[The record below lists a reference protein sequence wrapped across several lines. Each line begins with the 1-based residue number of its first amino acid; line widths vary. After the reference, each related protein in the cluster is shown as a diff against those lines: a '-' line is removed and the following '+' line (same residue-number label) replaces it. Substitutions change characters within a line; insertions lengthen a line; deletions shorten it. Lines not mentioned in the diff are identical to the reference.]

1 LFRWLREMTAAVRI
15 IGRVGGWILTAVIL
29 TLSFLHANVAA
40 GHPHYFE
47 HFAIFCATG
56 ITFGVGFGGSRR
68 LVSMALVALAGAVEL
83 GQLFVP
89 DRRLHAS
96 ACYRRGRGLGSDKS
110 STYAAVELTPLDRTR
125 GGFRLGADIVPR

>member
-1 LFRWLREMTAAVRI
+1 MTAAVRI

-56 ITFGVGFGGSRR
+56 VTFGVGYGGNRT
-68 LVSMALVALAGAVEL
+68 VGNEEL
-83 GQLFVP
+83 TEL
-89 DRRLHAS
+89 DRRCNRH
-96 ACYRRGRGLGSDKS
+96 RHN
-110 STYAAVELTPLDRTR
+110 
-125 GGFRLGADIVPR
+125 